1 MRIEAYSQIQQVY
14 GTGKVNR
21 TAKTEK
27 TNSVSDTL
35 KISSIGKDIQIA
47 KKAVSAAPDIRED
60 KVNAMKAALAGGY
73 TVSDNDLADK
83 LLESFAI

>member
-1 MRIEAYSQIQQVY
+1 MRIDSMNQVSQVY
-14 GTGKVNR
+14 NMNKVRKVN
-21 TAKTEK
+21 TSYQA
-27 TNSVSDTL
+27 SFSD
-35 KISSIGKDIQIA
+35 KVEISQLGKDIQIA

>member
-1 MRIEAYSQIQQVY
+1 MRIDSMNQVSQVY
-14 GTGKVNR
+14 NMNKIRKVN
-21 TAKTEK
+21 TSYQA
-27 TNSVSDTL
+27 SFSD
-35 KISSIGKDIQIA
+35 KVEISQLGKDIQIA